1 MSTESTVPASIKPAK
16 HKHRATISG
25 WDEALRLLGVLLV
38 AVIIWLIPP
47 PSGVEPKAWHL
58 LAIFVATIVGIIVKP
73 LPMGAMALLG
83 IAATALSG
91 TLTINQA
98 LSGFGNSTIWLIVVS
113 LFSSPT
119 ALSRRVWV
127 VASPT
132 FLWRRSAK
140 NPGIELRSDR
150 DRSGV
155 STGYPQQHSPR
166 GRNRVPARKGVS
178 QSVWK

>member
-140 NPGIELRSDR
+140 KPWD
-150 DRSGV
+150 
-155 STGYPQQHSPR
+155 
-166 GRNRVPARKGVS
+166 
-178 QSVWK
+178 